1 MENQEEGFGTLGIAL
16 LASIILV
23 YLVMV
28 ALYDSFATP
37 FIVIFSV
44 PLSFIGALLFLAL
57 TNQTLNIFTI
67 LGLIM
72 LIGLVTKNAIL
83 LVDFANLRKQNGD
96 STHDALVAANHAR
109 LRPILMTTIAMVFG
123 MVPIAM
129 ATGDGADMNR
139 GLAIVIIG
147 GLLSSLF
154 LTLVVVPVVYSL
166 FDGLQRRFGKKEKV
180 DYEALIV
187 EKYEQDENYVD
198 ELEAK
203 HV

>member
-1 MENQEEGFGTLGIAL
+1 
-16 LASIILV
+16 
-23 YLVMV
+23 
-28 ALYDSFATP
+28 
-37 FIVIFSV
+37 
-44 PLSFIGALLFLAL
+44 
-57 TNQTLNIFTI
+57 
-67 LGLIM
+67 M

-83 LVDFANLRKQNGD
+83 LVDFANHRKDNGD

-123 MVPIAM
+123 MIPIAM

-166 FDGLQRRFGKKEKV
+166 FDGIQRRFGKAEKV
-180 DYEALIV
+180 DYEALMTADYV
-187 EKYEQDENYVD
+187 PNEDYVD